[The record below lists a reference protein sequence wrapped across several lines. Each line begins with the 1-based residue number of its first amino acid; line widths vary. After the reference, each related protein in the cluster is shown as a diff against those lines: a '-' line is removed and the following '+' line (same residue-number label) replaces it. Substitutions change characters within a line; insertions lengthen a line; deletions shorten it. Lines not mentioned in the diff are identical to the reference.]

1 MAKVTYIQVNG
12 EQQQIDVPVG
22 QSIMHAAILNNIA
35 GIEAECGGSC
45 SCATCHV
52 YLADSDMS
60 AFEQADEMEDE
71 LLEGVASERKPTSR
85 LSCQLVIDEK
95 TTDVSV
101 FIPEAQY

>member
-12 EQQQIDVPVG
+12 EQQQIEVPVG
-22 QSIMHAAILNNIA
+22 QSVMQAAILNNIS

-52 YLADSDMS
+52 YVAAQDMM
-60 AFEQADEMEDE
+60 AFEKPDEMEVE

-85 LSCQLVIDEK
+85 LSCQLIITEDTQE
-95 TTDVSV
+95 VSV
-101 FIPEAQY
+101 SIPEAQY